1 MIVIVSILTSMLI
14 TCTISSSDIPDHSP
28 IANLCDFSRA
38 ETSGPIPPVS
48 VFHNF
53 VLTRN
58 FNLAGMRMS
67 MRAQNVPFHLGW
79 YPMAAT
85 CFVSLVAARSTAPQR
100 RLPTAAALMSSS
112 KYNL

>member
-1 MIVIVSILTSMLI
+1 
-14 TCTISSSDIPDHSP
+14 
-28 IANLCDFSRA
+28 
-38 ETSGPIPPVS
+38 
-48 VFHNF
+48 
-53 VLTRN
+53 
-58 FNLAGMRMS
+58 